1 MKKNKSHFVSKI
13 FWGLFFI
20 LSGLLII
27 VNQLGYFTQINI
39 LSLVFTILLIAIII
53 KSIFHRFFGGIFFP
67 LAMIGII
74 YAEALEITSI
84 TPWPILITAFFL
96 SIGFSIMFHKKNRF
110 SLFYNHSHD
119 NHEHFDTIIN
129 ENDDSIVETHVSFG
143 SSIKY
148 VNSNN
153 LKRANFSCS
162 FGALKI
168 YFDNTILDENGAE
181 IHLNASFSG
190 VELYIPKN
198 WTVVFSAST
207 NLAGI
212 DEKNRSTPDG
222 KNTVTLIGDISL
234 SGVEIIYV

>member
-1 MKKNKSHFVSKI
+1 MKKNKSHVISKT

-27 VNQLGYFTQINI
+27 INQLGYFTQINI
-39 LSLVFTILLIAIII
+39 LSLVFTILLVAIII
-53 KSIFHRFFGGIFFP
+53 KSIFNGFFGGIFFP

-74 YAEALEITSI
+74 YAEALEITNV

-96 SIGFSIMFHKKNRF
+96 SIGFSIIFHKNYRINRF
-110 SLFYNHSHD
+110 YSYNND
-119 NHEHFDTIIN
+119 NHEHFDKIIN
-129 ENDDSIVETHVSFG
+129 EDDDSVVETHVSFG

-168 YFDNTILDENGAE
+168 YFDNTRLDENGAE
-181 IHLNASFSG
+181 IYLNASFSG

-198 WTVVFSAST
+198 WTVIFSANTS
-207 NLAGI
+207 LAGI

-222 KNTVTLIGDISL
+222 KNTVTLIGNINL
-234 SGVEIIYV
+234 SGVEIIYI

>member
-1 MKKNKSHFVSKI
+1 MKRKKSHLVGKI

-27 VNQLGYFTQINI
+27 INQLGYFTQINI
-39 LSLVFTILLIAIII
+39 LSLVFTILLVAIII
-53 KSIFHRFFGGIFFP
+53 KSVFHGFFGGVFFP

-96 SIGFSIMFHKKNRF
+96 SIGFSIIFHKHHHIHH
-110 SLFYNHSHD
+110 FYNHTHN
-119 NHEHFDTIIN
+119 NHEHFEKIVN
-129 ENDDSIVETHVSFG
+129 EDDDSIVETSVSFG

-168 YFDNTILDENGAE
+168 YFDNTKLDEKGAE
-181 IHLNASFSG
+181 IYLNVAFSG

-198 WTVVFSAST
+198 WTVVFSANT

-212 DEKNRSTPDG
+212 EEKNRSMPDG
-222 KNTVTLIGDISL
+222 KNTITLIGDVNL
-234 SGVEIIYV
+234 SGVEIIYI